1 MIFFLLVFT
10 IFLTFLLPL
19 IFKIE
24 KFDFNVYSFFVVILF
39 FQLIVRNIL
48 IYFNLPNEQY
58 IQVEILKGL
67 SLQDFELSGLVFLI
81 CSIFIVFSYSMARYS
96 NEFPNSSPFFF
107 IKNNPSERKILF
119 WCFSFLG
126 LSLIANFLFFSQFD
140 LTLIS
145 FYRGVTNNLQEYSA
159 QGYLRLAAGMC
170 VVTGFISIAYAWE
183 STSKLRKRLF
193 QFIAAISFIL
203 LISNAIFS
211 SSRAIILISLVGIFI
226 LSYYSK
232 IKFSF
237 LTKSLVSLAVI
248 SILSFMTI
256 YRMAENRETLSF
268 DMIGEYASTPLY
280 LIVNQGGIDLMK
292 TQHMINYVSNNA
304 DYKYGELLSNII
316 LLAIPRSLWQDK
328 PVNVDTQFGME
339 VYGASAYGSGAVPP
353 GILGEFFWD
362 FSWLGLLVAS
372 LITGLLMGF
381 LDKFFKKNQ
390 NSIFVKILF
399 SSSLIWTGMSIMGS
413 GFVSFIVGAFVQIMP
428 LFVIFFLSSL
438 TTRRI

>member
-1 MIFFLLVFT
+1 
-10 IFLTFLLPL
+10 
-19 IFKIE
+19 
-24 KFDFNVYSFFVVILF
+24 
-39 FQLIVRNIL
+39 
-48 IYFNLPNEQY
+48 
-58 IQVEILKGL
+58 
-67 SLQDFELSGLVFLI
+67 
-81 CSIFIVFSYSMARYS
+81 
-96 NEFPNSSPFFF
+96 
-107 IKNNPSERKILF
+107 
-119 WCFSFLG
+119 
-126 LSLIANFLFFSQFD
+126 
-140 LTLIS
+140 
-145 FYRGVTNNLQEYSA
+145 
-159 QGYLRLAAGMC
+159 
-170 VVTGFISIAYAWE
+170 
-183 STSKLRKRLF
+183 
-193 QFIAAISFIL
+193 
-203 LISNAIFS
+203 
-211 SSRAIILISLVGIFI
+211 
-226 LSYYSK
+226 
-232 IKFSF
+232 
-237 LTKSLVSLAVI
+237 
-248 SILSFMTI
+248 MTI

-413 GFVSFIVGAFVQIMP
+413 GFVSFIVGAFVCY
-428 LFVIFFLSSL
+428 FLSL
-438 TTRRI
+438 KFNYTKDLKLIKLFYRFIINKNDKFFG